1 MAENLREALLMYVL
15 QQYGTE
21 PEFLWKSYPN
31 YAVLRHADNRKW
43 YAAVMNIPRQTLGL
57 SGEGSVEVLNVK
69 CSPDMLSL
77 FLPQA
82 GFLPAY
88 HMNKAH
94 WLSVLLDGTVDQ
106 ETVIFLLN
114 TSFDLTSTRARKQKL
129 GIGDITE
136 WIIPA
141 NPKYYDV
148 EQELREGGEILWKQS
163 NNITVGDIVYIY
175 VTAPVAAIRYKCEA
189 LEVNIPYKSK
199 REKPRVERVMRM
211 KCLKEYDK
219 QSLSRDLLRSF
230 GVAAAAVR
238 GPRKMPFGLS
248 NEIELMFGRG
258 EINKR
263 SFFYL
268 LRSHFVPSVASFVG
282 KFCTMSKMAEK
293 ENPRGCSGFE
303 GRN

>member
-1 MAENLREALLMYVL
+1 MAGNLREALLMYVL

-31 YAVLRHADNRKW
+31 YAVLRHSDNRKW
-43 YAAVMNIPRQTLGL
+43 YAVVMNIPRQTLGL
-57 SGEGSVEVLNVK
+57 SGEGSVDVLNVK
-69 CSPDMLSL
+69 CSPDMLNL

-94 WLSVLLDGTVDQ
+94 WLSVLLDGIVDQ

-114 TSFDLTSTRARKQKL
+114 TSFDLTATRARKQKL
-129 GIGDITE
+129 GIGGITE

-148 EQELREGGEILWKQS
+148 ERELREGGEILWKQS
-163 NNITVGDIVYIY
+163 NNITIGDIVYIY

-199 REKPRVERVMRM
+199 REKPRVERVMRV
-211 KCLKEYDK
+211 KCLKEYDE
-219 QSLSRDLLRSF
+219 QSLSRDFLRSF
-230 GVAAAAVR
+230 GVSAVR
-238 GPRKMPFGLS
+238 GPRKMPFALS
-248 NEIELMFGRG
+248 NEIELMFGG
-258 EINKR
+258 
-263 SFFYL
+263 
-268 LRSHFVPSVASFVG
+268 G
-282 KFCTMSKMAEK
+282 K
-293 ENPRGCSGFE
+293 
-303 GRN
+303 